1 MYKQILIFVAVNP
14 ELELQL
20 KTLPSEPGVYRY
32 YDKNGQLL
40 YVGKAKHLKK
50 RVLSYFNKNLS
61 GYRTKIMV
69 GKIYRLETTI
79 VPSEYDALLLENN
92 LIKEHQPFY
101 NVMMKDDKT
110 YPWICI
116 KNEEFPRIFLTRTV
130 IKDGSEYY
138 GPYAKVRPAKILLD
152 TVKNIYK
159 IRTCNLN
166 LSPQKIAEGKYKV
179 CLEYHIKNCKGPC
192 EQLETKEEY
201 DKKIDAIRGIIK
213 GEFKLAK
220 NFLIEEMT
228 AFAENLEFE
237 NAHLVKERLNLLEDY
252 QAKHTVVNPNIDDV
266 DVFGMTSD
274 ESAAYVNYFKIQ
286 NGNIIQSFTTEI
298 KKVIEETDEEILEE
312 ALIEIR
318 QKFNSDSKEILL
330 PFHLN
335 FEIPGVKLIVPKV
348 GDKKRIV
355 ELSEKN
361 AKEYRLEKLK
371 QVQIV
376 DPDRHTNRIM
386 AEMQKLLRMPAE
398 PRHIEGFDNSNIQ
411 GTNPVSACVVFKDG
425 KPSKADYR
433 IFHPKTVDGPNDF
446 ATMEEVIYRR
456 YKRMLDEGENLP
468 QLILIDGGKGQLSSA
483 VKSLKLLGLYGKV
496 TIIGIAKRLEEIFF
510 PEDSIPLYLDKK
522 SETLKILQRVR
533 DEAHRFGV
541 KHHRTRRKNSTIRT
555 ELEEIPGVGEKSIEL
570 LFSKLKSVKRIKE
583 SSLEVLEEILGKSKG
598 QIVWQY
604 FNSGE

>member
-1 MYKQILIFVAVNP
+1 MNP
-14 ELELQL
+14 SLELQL

-32 YDKNGQLL
+32 YDKNEQLL
-40 YVGKAKHLKK
+40 YVGKAKNLKK

-61 GYRTKIMV
+61 GYRIKIMV
-69 GKIYRLETTI
+69 SKIQRLETTI
-79 VPSEYDALLLENN
+79 VNSEYDALLLENN
-92 LIKEHQPFY
+92 LIKEYQPFY
-101 NVMMKDDKT
+101 NVMLKDDKT

-116 KNEEFPRIFLTRTV
+116 KNEDFPRIFLTRNM

-152 TVKNIYK
+152 TIKHIYK
-159 IRTCNLN
+159 LRTCNLN
-166 LSPQKIAEGKYKV
+166 LSPAKIADGKYKV
-179 CLEYHIKNCKGPC
+179 CLEYHIKNCEGPC
-192 EQLETKEEY
+192 EDLESKEDY
-201 DKKIDAIRGIIK
+201 DEKIDAIRGIIK
-213 GEFKLAK
+213 GDFRKAKDYLVNQMMKLATNLK
-220 NFLIEEMT
+220 FEE
-228 AFAENLEFE
+228 AQII
-237 NAHLVKERLNLLEDY
+237 KERLDILEDY
-252 QAKHTVVNPNIDDV
+252 QAKNTVVNPNIDDV

-274 ESAAYVNYFKIQ
+274 ETAAYVNFFKIR

-298 KKVIEETDEEILEE
+298 KKILEETDEDIMEE

-318 QKFNSDSKEILL
+318 QKFSSDSKEVLL
-330 PFHLN
+330 PFHLSV
-335 FEIPGVKLIVPKV
+335 EIPNVKLIVPKV

-376 DPDRHTNRIM
+376 DPERHTNRIM
-386 AEMQKLLRMPAE
+386 AEMQKLLRMPVE

-433 IFHPKTVDGPNDF
+433 IFHPKTVEGPNDF

-456 YKRMLDEGENLP
+456 YKRMLDEGESLP

-483 VKSLKLLGLYGKV
+483 VKSLRLLGLYGKI
-496 TIIGIAKRLEEIFF
+496 TIVGIAKRLEELFF
-510 PEDSIPLYLDKK
+510 PEDPIPLYLDKK

-541 KHHRTRRKNSTIRT
+541 KHHRTRRKNSTIKS
-555 ELEEIPGVGEKSIEL
+555 ELEEIPGVGEKTIEL
-570 LFSKLKSVKRIKE
+570 LLSKLKSVKRIKE
-583 SSLEVLEEILGKSKG
+583 ANLETLEEILGKSKAKV
-598 QIVWQY
+598 VWAF
-604 FNSGE
+604 FNAN

>member
-1 MYKQILIFVAVNP
+1 MNP
-14 ELELQL
+14 QLELQL
-20 KTLPSEPGVYRY
+20 KTLSSDPGVYRY

-40 YVGKAKHLKK
+40 YVGKAKNLKK
-50 RVLSYFNKNLS
+50 RVLSYFNKTLS

-69 GKIYRLETTI
+69 GKIHRLETTI

-116 KNEEFPRIFLTRTV
+116 KNENFPRVFLTRTL
-130 IKDGSEYY
+130 IKDGSEYF
-138 GPYAKVRPAKILLD
+138 GPYAKVRPAKVLLD

-159 IRTCNLN
+159 IRTCNLD
-166 LSPQKIAEGKYKV
+166 LSPQKIADGKYKV

-192 EQLETKEEY
+192 EGLETMEDY
-201 DKKIDAIRGIIK
+201 DRKINAIRGIIK
-213 GEFKLAK
+213 GEFRLAK
-220 NFLIEEMT
+220 DFLIEEMT
-228 AFAENLEFE
+228 SFAENLEFE
-237 NAHLVKERLNLLEDY
+237 SAQMVKEKLDMLEDY

-274 ESAAYVNYFKIQ
+274 ETAAYVNYFKIQ
-286 NGNIIQSFTTEI
+286 NGNIIQSYTTEI
-298 KKVIEETDEEILEE
+298 KKMLEESDEEILEE

-318 QKFNSDSKEILL
+318 NKFSSESREILL

-335 FEIPGVKLIVPKV
+335 FEIPGVKFMVPKV

-361 AKEYRLEKLK
+361 AKEYRIEKLK

-376 DPDRHTNRIM
+376 DPERHTNRIM

-433 IFHPKTVDGPNDF
+433 IFHPKTVEGANDF

-456 YKRMLDEGENLP
+456 YKRLLDEGENLP

-483 VKSLKLLGLYGKV
+483 VKSLRLLGLYGKITV
-496 TIIGIAKRLEEIFF
+496 VGIAKRLEEIFF
-510 PEDSIPLYLDKK
+510 PEDPIPLYLDKK

-541 KHHRTRRKNSTIRT
+541 KHHRTRRKNSTIKS
-555 ELEEIPGVGEKSIEL
+555 ELEEIPGVGQKSIEL
-570 LFSKLKSVKRIKE
+570 LFARLKSVKRIKE
-583 SSLEVLEEILGKSKG
+583 APRPVLEEILGKAKG
-598 QIVWQY
+598 GVVWRY
-604 FNSGE
+604 FNGSEAEDSFLEVE

>member
-1 MYKQILIFVAVNP
+1 MNP
-14 ELELQL
+14 SLELQL

-32 YDKNGQLL
+32 YDKNEHLL
-40 YVGKAKHLKK
+40 YVGKAKNLKK

-61 GYRTKIMV
+61 GYRTRIMV
-69 GKIYRLETTI
+69 GKIHRLETTI
-79 VPSEYDALLLENN
+79 VNSEYDALLLENN

-101 NVMMKDDKT
+101 NVMLKDDKT

-116 KNEEFPRIFLTRTV
+116 KNEAFPRIFLTRIK

-152 TVKNIYK
+152 TIKHIYK
-159 IRTCNLN
+159 LRTCNLN
-166 LSPQKIAEGKYKV
+166 LAPNKIDDGKYKV
-179 CLEYHIKNCKGPC
+179 CLEYHIKNCEGPC
-192 EQLETKEEY
+192 EGLESKEDY
-201 DKKIDAIRGIIK
+201 DEKIDAIRGIIK
-213 GEFKLAK
+213 GDFRKAREYLVNQMMKHAS
-220 NFLIEEMT
+220 
-228 AFAENLEFE
+228 NLQFE
-237 NAHLVKERLNLLEDY
+237 QAQFIKDRLNILEDY
-252 QAKHTVVNPNIDDV
+252 QTKNTVVNPSIDDV

-274 ESAAYVNYFKIQ
+274 ETAAYVNFFKIR

-298 KKVIEETDEEILEE
+298 KKILEESDEDIMEE

-318 QKFNSDSKEILL
+318 QKFDSHSKEVLL
-330 PFHLN
+330 PFHLSV
-335 FEIPGVKLIVPKV
+335 EIPNVKLIVPKV

-371 QVQIV
+371 QVQII
-376 DPDRHTNRIM
+376 DPERHTNRIM
-386 AEMQKLLRMPAE
+386 AEMQKLLRMPVE

-433 IFHPKTVDGPNDF
+433 IFHPKTVEGPNDF

-483 VKSLKLLGLYGKV
+483 VKSLRLLGLYGKI
-496 TIIGIAKRLEEIFF
+496 TIVGIAKRLEEIFF
-510 PEDSIPLYLDKK
+510 PEDPIPLYLDKK

-541 KHHRTRRKNSTIRT
+541 RHHRTRRSNSTIKS
-555 ELEEIPGVGEKSIEL
+555 ELEEIPGVGERTIEML
-570 LFSKLKSVKRIKE
+570 LSKLKSVKRIKE
-583 SSLEVLEEILGKSKG
+583 ANLETLEEIIGKSKAKIIHDFF
-598 QIVWQY
+598 Q
-604 FNSGE
+604 